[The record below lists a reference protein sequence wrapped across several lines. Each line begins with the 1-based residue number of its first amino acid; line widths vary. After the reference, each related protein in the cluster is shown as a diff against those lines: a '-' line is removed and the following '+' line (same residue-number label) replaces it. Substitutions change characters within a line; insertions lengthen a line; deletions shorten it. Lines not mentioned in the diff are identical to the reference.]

1 MRKTEPFLTGL
12 SALLCGRAKRKIQ
25 DILSAKRLA
34 LREGG
39 SLDIQQ
45 QFIDEIDPEL
55 LESHSTTQ
63 RIRDYPAPL
72 TFWAFLSQVT
82 SEDSSCARTVSRVQA
97 WCRQNEVPVPASG
110 TGSYCDAR
118 QSLPVEMLQAVNT
131 SLCRQLDVNLPTSNL
146 WRGHSVKAEDGTTAQ
161 MPDTQPNREAYPYP
175 SGQADGCG
183 HPVIRLGGLIDLGH
197 GGLQDFAHSNLQ
209 TSELRAHDQLEV
221 YLEHGDILVADRY
234 YSSYEVISRLLR
246 GESHF
251 VGRNHQARKIDFR
264 RGRNIGA
271 DERLQIVK
279 KPNRQ
284 PKGSRLNQEEWDALP
299 PTIELRIIRSK
310 GPDRQGKQ
318 RVRYIVTTLLDHE
331 KYPAQ
336 EVASLYHHRWEI
348 EVRFRDIK
356 TTLGMEML
364 RTKSP
369 EMIRKE
375 VLMHMIV
382 YNLMRL
388 LMLKAGLSH
397 GVNHRRLSF
406 KGTIQVVEEFRAGF
420 RNLAGR
426 PRLRLLESD
435 NLLRRIAERYVTER
449 PGRNEPRRVK
459 RRPKCTRWLQKPRH
473 EYFEHF
479 RSDNP
484 PLKILDE
491 CA

>member
-12 SALLCGRAKRKIQ
+12 SALLCGRAKRKTQ

-63 RIRDYPAPL
+63 RVRDYPDPL

-221 YLEHGDILVADRY
+221 YLEHGDILVQPSQSQGGNAQGFGAMGWMLIAGGVLVAPPVQSPRVNNRPN
-234 YSSYEVISRLLR
+234 SAITSR
-246 GESHF
+246 
-251 VGRNHQARKIDFR
+251 
-264 RGRNIGA
+264 
-271 DERLQIVK
+271 
-279 KPNRQ
+279 
-284 PKGSRLNQEEWDALP
+284 GS
-299 PTIELRIIRSK
+299 
-310 GPDRQGKQ
+310 
-318 RVRYIVTTLLDHE
+318 
-331 KYPAQ
+331 
-336 EVASLYHHRWEI
+336 
-348 EVRFRDIK
+348 
-356 TTLGMEML
+356 
-364 RTKSP
+364 
-369 EMIRKE
+369 
-375 VLMHMIV
+375 
-382 YNLMRL
+382 
-388 LMLKAGLSH
+388 
-397 GVNHRRLSF
+397 
-406 KGTIQVVEEFRAGF
+406 
-420 RNLAGR
+420 
-426 PRLRLLESD
+426 
-435 NLLRRIAERYVTER
+435 
-449 PGRNEPRRVK
+449 
-459 RRPKCTRWLQKPRH
+459 
-473 EYFEHF
+473 EHF
-479 RSDNP
+479 QPFENTLQS
-484 PLKILDE
+484 E
-491 CA
+491 